1 MTISKKK
8 KILHIKNDCSNNILM
23 DLIIEEPLNVY
34 IQGEHYSVIMRTPG
48 DENELIAG
56 LCFVE
61 GFVDSLSDFKD
72 LNFYDEKTNIAN
84 VWLSKKRYEYV
95 TSLLKSKSDVKQSN
109 PNIISD
115 QISDLKQS
123 NSNMISEQIS
133 DLKQSNTN
141 IISEQI
147 SDLKQ
152 SNTNIISEQIGAVN
166 QPSDIISEQTIYD
179 YKIKSKNG
187 NNCKIKLDVLIAL
200 VNQLEK
206 YQNIRKITKASHAA
220 AIYDIKLELI
230 DIKEDVKRHN
240 AFDKVI
246 GSVFMSEKINKAYLT
261 ILSSRVSYDLVQKAC
276 RAGISFILSIS
287 RPTSLA
293 VEFAK
298 KYNITLACLSKD
310 KGLYL
315 F

>member
-8 KILHIKNDCSNNILM
+8 KILHIKNDCSKNILM

-34 IQGEHYSVIMRTPG
+34 IQGEQHSVIMRTPG

-61 GFVDSLSDFKD
+61 GLVDSLSDFKY
-72 LNFYDEKTNIAN
+72 LNFYDEKTNTVN

-95 TSLLKSKSDVKQSN
+95 TSLLKSKNAVKQSN
-109 PNIISD
+109 S
-115 QISDLKQS
+115 
-123 NSNMISEQIS
+123 
-133 DLKQSNTN
+133 N

-147 SDLKQ
+147 TDFNQ
-152 SNTNIISEQIGAVN
+152 SNSNIISEQVGAFYQSSNIISEQIIH
-166 QPSDIISEQTIYD
+166 DF
-179 YKIKSKNG
+179 KIKSKNE
-187 NNCKIKLDVLIAL
+187 NNWKIKLDDLIAL

-310 KGLYL
+310 NGLFL